1 MARQSSG
8 ADADPK
14 PASKRGRI
22 RQRFGQIK
30 QVYEM
35 TRRFDRMIG
44 WWLLG
49 TLVGVTALGVLIGGA
64 FGHPIYGGF
73 VAFPLALLAATFLLS
88 KRAEK
93 AAYGAIEGQPGAAG
107 AALQG
112 LKKGWAYEQQP
123 VAVDSG
129 RSTSMTDAA
138 LVFRAVGKPG
148 VVLVAEGPPGRAT
161 KLLNNERRKVQRLI
175 PNVPVTVFRVGT
187 GDGENVVTPRELTA
201 RMGKLKAQLTKEEI
215 TAVNKRLASLTSLRP
230 PVPQGID
237 PQRIKSMGRQQR
249 R

>member
-1 MARQSSG
+1 MARQASG
-8 ADADPK
+8 ASAASK
-14 PASKRGRI
+14 PAKKKGRM
-22 RQRFGQIK
+22 RERFGQIK
-30 QVYEM
+30 QVYVM
-35 TRRFDRMIG
+35 TRRFDRLIG

-49 TLVGVTALGVLIGGA
+49 ALVGVTLLGVLIGGA
-64 FGHPIYGGF
+64 FGHPTYGGF
-73 VAFPLALLAATFLLS
+73 VAFPLGMLLATFILS
-88 KRAEK
+88 RRAEK

-112 LKKGWAYEQQP
+112 LKKGWAYDQQP
-123 VAVDSG
+123 VAVDAG
-129 RSTSMTDAA
+129 RSTNMNDAA
-138 LVFRAVGKPG
+138 MVFRAVGKPG

-175 PNVPVTVFRVGT
+175 PSVPVTVYRVGT
-187 GDGENVVTPRELTA
+187 GAGENVVSPRELTG

-215 TAVNKRLASLTSLRP
+215 TAVNKRLGSMTTLRP

-237 PQRIKSMGRQQR
+237 PNRIKSMGRQQR